1 MSSTLTGIVTHYYDR
16 ISVAVISLQGTIKV
30 GDTVHFFGRITDF
43 QQEVQS
49 MQIEHE
55 PIHQAQQGQEVALKV
70 NRRVRPRDK
79 VYLIEGEE

>member
-1 MSSTLTGIVTHYYDR
+1 MSGTQIGTVTHYYDR
-16 ISVAVISLQGTIKV
+16 INVAVISLQGTIKM
-30 GDTVHFFGRITDF
+30 GDTVHIFGRITDF

-49 MQIEHE
+49 VQIEHE

-70 NRRVRPRDK
+70 IRRVRPQDK